1 MSYYIDIIDKE
12 SPDTKLDYRFAS
24 ASGITLEWN
33 GGDAKDEVLI
43 VGTNLQYD
51 ILTTSAEDLAF
62 IEFFTGNENRF
73 LVQVKKSSDD
83 SILWQGYLLPDQYSE
98 PYKNGAFFVSFIA
111 SCGLGRLKGKYLP
124 DEYYEREKSV
134 IDILCQILKK
144 TNIGLDVF
152 FAPAIENSVQ
162 KDWNQIFIDTS
173 DYEEKEKKNDAYK
186 ILETLLQDMQCVVYQ
201 ADNRWYIEGLN
212 QRHLKE
218 VLYKKYTENGVYVAD
233 VVFNRLSKKITSF
246 VEPTI
251 TIIPPYNE
259 ISVTHKKTAPELPK
273 TITKENNDGW
283 AFVTGV
289 SGENYSND
297 WVGHNGYY
305 MRSAKP
311 DYTNRLYTKSYEV
324 GGGNINYPHD
334 ETKYVSLK
342 QKLFI
347 EKERKISVKLD
358 FTIPGDSLPSN
369 FNLWKNPF
377 KYEVVFNGVVVF
389 TNWGSVVDY
398 EQNLFFRE

>member
-43 VGTNLQYD
+43 VGTNLKYD

-62 IEFFTGNENRF
+62 VEFFTGNENRF

-83 SILWQGYLLPDQYSE
+83 GILWQGYLLPDQYSE

-134 IDILCQILKK
+134 IAILCQIIKM
-144 TNIGLDVF
+144 TNLGLDVF

-162 KDWNQIFIDTS
+162 KDWNQIFIDTA
-173 DYEEKEKKNDAYK
+173 DFKEKEKKNDAYK
-186 ILETLLQDMQCVVYQ
+186 ILETLLKDKQCVVYQ

-218 VLYKKYTENGVYVAD
+218 VL
-233 VVFNRLSKKITSF
+233 
-246 VEPTI
+246 
-251 TIIPPYNE
+251 
-259 ISVTHKKTAPELPK
+259 
-273 TITKENNDGW
+273 
-283 AFVTGV
+283 
-289 SGENYSND
+289 
-297 WVGHNGYY
+297 
-305 MRSAKP
+305 
-311 DYTNRLYTKSYEV
+311 
-324 GGGNINYPHD
+324 
-334 ETKYVSLK
+334 
-342 QKLFI
+342 
-347 EKERKISVKLD
+347 
-358 FTIPGDSLPSN
+358 
-369 FNLWKNPF
+369 
-377 KYEVVFNGVVVF
+377 
-389 TNWGSVVDY
+389 
-398 EQNLFFRE
+398 